1 MVSRAIRP
9 KEGWM
14 AAERLSMRNIREILR
29 QKWLLCKPYR
39 EIAKSVGVSLG
50 AVNRVIHRATA
61 AGLDWEQVERQ
72 QEEALEASLYGWP
85 GRPRSARRPVPD
97 LAYIHAER
105 MRPGV
110 TLELLHHEYLQ
121 EHPDGYR
128 YTQFCDLYRKWARQK
143 RLSMRQVHR
152 AGEKLFVDYSGKKP
166 SIVNLKTG
174 ESVRVELFVAVLGAS
189 NYTYVEATRTQ
200 KVHDWIGSHERCFA
214 FLGGVTRDIVPDQLK
229 SGVRG
234 SCRYE
239 PKIQKTYEEFATHYG
254 TTVLPARP
262 GRPKDKAKAE
272 VAVQIAQRWVLGRLR
287 KRKFFSLEELN
298 EAIFQQVD
306 DLNGRTMKTYNAS
319 RRELFERLDRPALL
333 ALPQQRFVI
342 TEWKKARVNIDYHV
356 EVDKH
361 YYSVPFTHAY
371 DCRTGQRVEV
381 DVCTSA
387 GTVEIFLRNQR
398 IASHPKSSDPGRH
411 TTQSSHMPV
420 SHRAHAEWSPSRLID
435 WAATIGPKT
444 AELVQAILTE
454 RYHPEQGYRSCLGIL
469 RLRKKYGAERLEEAC
484 AKAVAA
490 RARSYRHVESVL
502 KTGLDRM
509 APAANNTNNDTARPT
524 HQNVRGSHYYR

>member
-1 MVSRAIRP
+1 MS
-9 KEGWM
+9 
-14 AAERLSMRNIREILR
+14 ERLSMRKVREVLR
-29 QKWLLCKPYR
+29 LKHQGR
-39 EIAKSVGVSLG
+39 SRAEIAASIGIGESTVSG
-50 AVNRVIHRATA
+50 YISRAEK
-61 AGLDWEQVERQ
+61 AGLTWP
-72 QEEALEASLYGWP
+72 EASAMTEADVE
-85 GRPRSARRPVPD
+85 GRLFRDVGRNEPPARIPIDFAWVHRE
-97 LAYIHAER
+97 LS
-105 MRPGV
+105 RPGV
-110 TLELLHHEYLQ
+110 TLQTLWLEYREGAASAAPLRPYEYSRFCELYGHWKKKLAV
-121 EHPDGYR
+121 
-128 YTQFCDLYRKWARQK
+128 T
-143 RLSMRQVHR
+143 MRQVHR

-262 GRPKDKAKAE
+262 GRPKDKAKVE

-469 RLRKKYGAERLEEAC
+469 RLRKKYGAERLEVAC